1 MERRKM
7 DYRTFT
13 CAVEKQMNQKMT
25 GGVKAGLYTTTKNNG
40 KERTGILFETPGI
53 NISPTIYLEEYYQS
67 YRQGADLEKIV
78 DEIMKFYEEIKQDKS
93 WDYERILNYEGVR
106 DRIVFK
112 LVNTMKNRKF
122 LDVVPHIPFLD
133 LSAVFYVLLEATPE
147 GTAAMTVNKTHMK
160 QWGVETDTLWKDA
173 ARNCRRLLP
182 AEFFTMNYALREML
196 RKSAGCRGKDA
207 VENLLAGDDCPRDG
221 MYVLSNKL
229 RNYGAACI
237 AYPHVL
243 EMIGG
248 ILGTDYYVLPSSVHE
263 VVIVPYC
270 DNITAAELDEMV
282 RDINLTQVADE
293 EVLSDHAY
301 LYDVKAGY
309 LKRGTEFMTGGVA
322 G

>member
-1 MERRKM
+1 M
-7 DYRTFT
+7 DYRAFT
-13 CAVEKQMNQKMT
+13 CAVERQMNQRMT

-40 KERTGILFETPGI
+40 KERTGILIETPGI

-67 YRQGADLEKIV
+67 YRQGTDLEKIV
-78 DEIMKFYEEIKQDKS
+78 DAIMKFYEEIKQEKS
-93 WDYERILNYEGVR
+93 WDYEKILNYEGVR

-122 LDVVPHIPFLD
+122 LNMVPHIPFLD
-133 LSAVFYVLLEATPE
+133 LSAVFYVLLEATSE
-147 GTAAMTVNKTHMK
+147 GTAAMTVNKNHMQ

-182 AEFFTMNYALREML
+182 AEFFTMNYALKEML
-196 RKSAGCRGKDA
+196 RKNAGCCEKNA
-207 VENLLAGDDCPRDG
+207 AENLLVVDDRPRDG

-237 AYPHVL
+237 AYPQVL

-270 DNITAAELDEMV
+270 DKITAAELDEMV

-309 LKRGTEFMTGGVA
+309 LRRGTEFMTGGVA